1 MSQQIN
7 LFNPVFLRKEKYFS
21 ALAGMQAIGL
31 LVLGMLGFYV
41 YAVFEMDGLTRQAA
55 LLDRQQLAAQGRLA
69 KVTAE
74 FGVKPA
80 DAALAAQAKDMQ
92 AGIVARQGLLSALDS
107 GSFGAERGLA
117 EYMRALARQA
127 VQGLW
132 LTAFSVDEGGVNF
145 SISGMALS
153 PELVPVFVRG
163 LGAEKSLRGRSLD
176 NLAMSRQAF
185 AVTPPRA
192 TQALQVPVIA
202 FVLSSGMGEAGATES
217 EPAPVPAPAAPARP
231 AATAAVGDAKAGN

>member
-1 MSQQIN
+1 M
-7 LFNPVFLRKEKYFS
+7 
-21 ALAGMQAIGL
+21 
-31 LVLGMLGFYV
+31 
-41 YAVFEMDGLTRQAA
+41 
-55 LLDRQQLAAQGRLA
+55 
-69 KVTAE
+69 TAE

-80 DAALAAQAKDMQ
+80 DAALAAQTKDMQ

-163 LGAEKSLRGRSLD
+163 LGAEKSMRGRSLD
-176 NLAMSRQAF
+176 NLAMSRQDF

-192 TQALQVPVIA
+192 TKALPVPVVA

-231 AATAAVGDAKAGN
+231 AATAAAGDAKAGN

>member
-7 LFNPVFLRKEKYFS
+7 LFNPVFLRQEKYFS

-31 LVLGMLGFYV
+31 LVLGMLGFYA
-41 YAVFEMDGLTRQAA
+41 YAVFEVDGLTRQTS
-55 LLDRQQLAAQGRLA
+55 LLDREQLAAQGRLA

-80 DAALAAQAKDMQ
+80 DAVLATQTKDMQ

-163 LGAEKSLRGRSLD
+163 LGAEKSMRGRSLD

-192 TQALQVPVIA
+192 TQALQVPVVA
-202 FVLSSGMGEAGATES
+202 FVLSSGMGEAGTTES
-217 EPAPVPAPAAPARP
+217 EPAPAPAASARP
-231 AATAAVGDAKAGN
+231 AATAAAGDAKAGN